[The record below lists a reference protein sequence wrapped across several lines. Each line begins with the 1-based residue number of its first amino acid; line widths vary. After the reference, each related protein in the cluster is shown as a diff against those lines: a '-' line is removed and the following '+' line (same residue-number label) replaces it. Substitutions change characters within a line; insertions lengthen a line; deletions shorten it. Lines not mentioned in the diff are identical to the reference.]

1 MARITLQN
9 GAFNE
14 SPTGTFNITIPAQ
27 LTLRT
32 GITALQ
38 FRDEGANLFDIT
50 ITFLA
55 QDLAV
60 DFQTNKGDINMFGEY
75 ILDVFMMNA
84 PVDGVINDSLIFI
97 QDENYDDFKRQFQTD
112 KLIEFILPPKD

>member
-14 SPTGTFNITIPAQ
+14 SPTGTFNITIPTQ

-38 FRDEGANLFDIT
+38 FRDEGASIFDIT

-55 QDLAV
+55 QNLAV

-75 ILDVFMMNA
+75 ILDVPTMNV
-84 PVDGVINDSLIFI
+84 PVGGVIEDSLFFP
-97 QDENYDDFKRQFQTD
+97 QGADYDDFKRQFQTD

>member
-14 SPTGTFNITIPAQ
+14 SPTGTFNITIPTQ

-38 FRDEGANLFDIT
+38 FRDEGASIFDIT

-55 QDLAV
+55 QNLAV

-75 ILDVFMMNA
+75 ILDLPTMNV
-84 PVDGVINDSLIFI
+84 PVGGVIEDSLFFP
-97 QDENYDDFKRQFQTD
+97 QGADYDDFKRQFQTD

>member
-38 FRDEGANLFDIT
+38 FRDEGASTFDVT

-60 DFQTNKGDINMFGEY
+60 DFKTNKGDIDMFGEY
-75 ILDVFMMNA
+75 LLGVQDMNA
-84 PVDGVINDSLIFI
+84 PVGGVIEDSLFFP
-97 QDENYDDFKRQFQTD
+97 QSADYNDFKRQFQTD

>member
-14 SPTGTFNITIPAQ
+14 SPTGTFNITIPKQ

-38 FRDEGANLFDIT
+38 FRDEGASIFDIT

-55 QDLAV
+55 QNLAV

-75 ILDVFMMNA
+75 ILDVPTMNV
-84 PVDGVINDSLIFI
+84 PVGGVIEDSLFFP
-97 QDENYDDFKRQFQTD
+97 QGADYDDFKRQFQTD

>member
-14 SPTGTFNITIPAQ
+14 SPTGTFNITIPLE

-38 FRDEGANLFDIT
+38 FRDEGASIFDIT

-60 DFQTNKGDINMFGEY
+60 DFQTNKGDINLFGEY
-75 ILDVFMMNA
+75 LLGVQDVSA
-84 PVDGVINDSLIFI
+84 PVGGVIGYSLFFP
-97 QDENYDDFKRQFQTD
+97 QSANYDDFKRQFQTD

>member
-14 SPTGTFNITIPAQ
+14 SPTGTFNITIPEQ

-38 FRDEGANLFDIT
+38 FRDEGANIVDVT

-75 ILDVFMMNA
+75 ILDVPTMNV
-84 PVDGVINDSLIFI
+84 PVGGVIDDSLIFI